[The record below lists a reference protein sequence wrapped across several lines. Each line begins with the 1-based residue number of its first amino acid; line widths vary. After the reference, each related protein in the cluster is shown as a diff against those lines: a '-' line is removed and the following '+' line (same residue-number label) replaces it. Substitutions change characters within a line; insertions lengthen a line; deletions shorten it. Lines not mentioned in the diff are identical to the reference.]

1 MLPWVLTG
9 VDGAKTLQS
18 CLSRHLLDTWG
29 LSKAQLESCQA
40 SMTPMYLSV
49 MERKKEWAELDNH
62 GMSQVTIRRICYL
75 YFSTYETVVYV
86 RGGALAQS
94 LFGNRTDSA
103 TCDVSVLSD
112 EDGAWYG
119 RVRQQT
125 V

>member
-9 VDGAKTLQS
+9 VDGAKNLQC

-29 LSKAQLESCQA
+29 LSQSQLESCKA

-49 MERKKEWAELDNH
+49 MVLNEEWAEQDNY
-62 GMSQVTIRRICYL
+62 GMPQVTIRRICYL

-86 RGGALAQS
+86 RGGPLARS

-119 RVRQQT
+119 RVRKQA